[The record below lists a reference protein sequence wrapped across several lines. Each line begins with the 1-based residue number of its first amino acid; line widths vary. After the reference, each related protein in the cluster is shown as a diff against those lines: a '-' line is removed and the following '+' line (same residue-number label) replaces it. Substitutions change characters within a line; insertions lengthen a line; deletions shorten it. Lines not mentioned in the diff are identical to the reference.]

1 MTTINALNK
10 NTSWKSKHKPK
21 KVEVGVSVPKHGEIS
36 CQADTADTMISRQR
50 LTAGPDQDHTG
61 ELSAGAG
68 AGAATICDS
77 F

>member
-1 MTTINALNK
+1 MFQNMA
-10 NTSWKSKHKPK
+10 KS
-21 KVEVGVSVPKHGEIS
+21 VS

-50 LTAGPDQDHTG
+50 LTADQDHTG

-68 AGAATICDS
+68 AGAGAATICDS

>member
-1 MTTINALNK
+1 MFQNMA
-10 NTSWKSKHKPK
+10 KS
-21 KVEVGVSVPKHGEIS
+21 VS
-36 CQADTADTMISRQR
+36 CQADQADTADTMISRQR

>member
-1 MTTINALNK
+1 MHSTRIRVTRA
-10 NTSWKSKHKPK
+10 
-21 KVEVGVSVPKHGEIS
+21 VEVGVSVPKHGEIS

-50 LTAGPDQDHTG
+50 LTADQDHTG

>member
-1 MTTINALNK
+1 MHSTRIRVTRA
-10 NTSWKSKHKPK
+10 
-21 KVEVGVSVPKHGEIS
+21 VEVGVSVPKHGEIS
-36 CQADTADTMISRQR
+36 CQADQADTADTMISRQR
-50 LTAGPDQDHTG
+50 LTADQDHTG